1 MYEALS
7 HSYTDGGGGAGV
19 HLAVRHS
26 HKKGKVEM
34 LLTMSQHSLLQL
46 SLRLLQLLQ
55 LFQSGILT
63 EKKAR
68 SNWCLLDGF

>member
-26 HKKGKVEM
+26 HKKGQVEM
-34 LLTMSQHSLLQL
+34 LPTMSQRSRLQL
-46 SLRLLQLLQ
+46 SFKLLQLL
-55 LFQSGILT
+55 QSGILT
-63 EKKAR
+63 EKK
-68 SNWCLLDGF
+68 GQV